1 MLGHFFGW
9 GFIVQ
14 VLAIAHWAKRGRDR
28 FWIWIIIFGGVVG
41 ALAYFLIEGL
51 PDWDDMKRSMRG
63 PSRRRRIETLRAMIH
78 DNPSAGNYEE
88 LGALLVEER
97 KWRDAREAFDRA
109 IAQRTDL
116 LDTFYWR
123 GVAAFELGDDKAAIA
138 DLEKVAKVHP
148 KYDYSRVQCFLARAL
163 ARSVRTQEAMAAFE
177 RLIEIS
183 TSSESI
189 VTAAEF
195 FAANGREA
203 QARELV
209 DTILA
214 RRATMPAYQKRRDRT
229 WISLAK
235 KLDRKLAA

>member
-9 GFIVQ
+9 GFIIQ
-14 VLAIAHWAKRGRDR
+14 LIAIVHCVKRGRER
-28 FWIWIIIFGGVVG
+28 FWIWIILFGGVVG
-41 ALAYFLIEGL
+41 ALAYFITEGM
-51 PDWDDMKRSMRG
+51 PDWDDMKRSFRG
-63 PSRRRRIETLRAMIH
+63 PARRKRITTLRAYVRE
-78 DNPSAGNYEE
+78 NPSAGNYEE
-88 LGALLVEER
+88 LGALLIEER
-97 KWRDAREAFDRA
+97 KWREAREAFDRA
-109 IAQRTDL
+109 IQSRSDL

-123 GVAAFELGDDKAAIA
+123 GVAAFEVGDDAAAIK
-138 DLEKVAKVHP
+138 DLEHVAKIQP

-163 ARSVRTQEAMAAFE
+163 ARSGRTAEAMAAFE

-209 DTILA
+209 EIILT
-214 RRATMPAYQKRRDRT
+214 RRETMPAYQRRRDRV
-229 WISLAK
+229 WLSMAK
-235 KLDRKLAA
+235 KLNRKLAA